1 MKKETYLIENQ
12 HKKGKYHAIERLML
26 LLDKGS
32 FCEIGRN
39 ICQYGAEANPEDG
52 IAYDGVITGHGTIN
66 GRQVFVFSQ
75 DFTVKGGSIGRNHG
89 KKIAHLIEL
98 AIQARKPLIGIY
110 DSGGARIDEG
120 MNSLAGCGEM
130 MYQNVRA
137 SGVIP
142 QISVV
147 LGPCAGAAA
156 YSPAITDFVF
166 SVRKVGYMF
175 ITGADVIKS
184 VTGEDCSTEELGGAQ
199 KHAETSGV
207 VHFLCRHEKECF
219 LKVRDLVDLLPDNS
233 AGAADRQIPLQAQPA
248 TALNRLLEIPIKQTY
263 DINTVIADVFDQGS
277 FMEVHRDFAR
287 SVVVGFAR
295 LGGMPVGI
303 VANQPCYNGGAL
315 DCDSSDKAARFV
327 RFCDAFRI
335 PIITFVD
342 TPGYLPGLSQEHQ
355 GIIRHGAKLLVAYA
369 EASTV
374 KLTVVLRKAYGG
386 AYIAMGSK
394 HLGADLVYVLPCAQ
408 IAVMGAE
415 GAVKTIHRRSA
426 NALPQEERAEFIAQ
440 KTREY
445 EQAFMN
451 ADMALA
457 NGYADMTIMPGRL
470 RKRLYSDLLLLKNK
484 HSDDHLTKKHGNI
497 PL

>member
-1 MKKETYLIENQ
+1 MSQHTYLVDKQ
-12 HKKGKYHAIERLML
+12 HQKGKYHAIERIML

-32 FCEIGRN
+32 FCEIGKK
-39 ICQYGAEANPEDG
+39 IGSYGADPNAPDQTP
-52 IAYDGVITGHGTIN
+52 YDGVITGYGAIN

-75 DFTVKGGSIGRNHG
+75 DFTVRGGSIGRNHG

-98 AIQARKPLIGIY
+98 AIAAKKPLIGIY

-120 MNSLAGCGEM
+120 VNSLAGCGDM
-130 MYQNVRA
+130 MFQNIQA

-147 LGPCAGAAA
+147 VGPCAGAAS

-175 ITGADVIKS
+175 ITGPDVIKS
-184 VTGEDCSTEELGGAQ
+184 VTGEERTTDELGGAQ
-199 KHAETSGV
+199 RHAETSGV
-207 VHFLCRHEKECF
+207 VHFLCKHEKECF
-219 LKVRDLVDLLPDNS
+219 AQVRSLVDLLPDSNEVNKK
-233 AGAADRQIPLQAQPA
+233 APNAFVEKRYDVLEH
-248 TALNRLLEIPIKQTY
+248 LMEIPIKQTY
-263 DINTVIADVFDQGS
+263 DVLSVIGDVFDENS
-277 FMEVHRDFAR
+277 FVEVHKHFAR

-295 LGGMPVGI
+295 LCGKTVGV
-303 VANQPCYNGGAL
+303 VANQPSYNGGAL

-327 RFCDAFRI
+327 RFCDEFHI
-335 PIITFVD
+335 PVITFVD
-342 TPGYLPGLSQEHQ
+342 TPGYLPGVEQEHN
-355 GIIRHGAKLLVAYA
+355 GIIRHGAKLLVAYG
-369 EASTV
+369 EASTIR
-374 KLTVVLRKAYGG
+374 LTVVLRKAYGG

-394 HLGADLVYVLPCAQ
+394 HMGADLVYVLPTAQ
-408 IAVMGAE
+408 IAVMGAD

-426 NALPQEERAEFIAQ
+426 NALPEEERASYLAE

-445 EQAFMN
+445 EEAFMN

-457 NGYADMTIMPGRL
+457 NGYADMVVQPSKL
-470 RKRLYSDLLLLKNK
+470 RKRLYQDLLLLQNKN
-484 HSDDHLTKKHGNI
+484 TAANANKKHGNI